1 MTSEFKLSHY
11 FLLIKVKWRHVLNT
25 QFIQKT
31 ISKHYP
37 LCECSETFTV
47 EYILLQTLYF
57 SLNILK
63 FELQYEWTHH
73 KHFSVDIAF
82 YNFYVT
88 A

>member
-25 QFIQKT
+25 QIIQET

-47 EYILLQTLYF
+47 EYILLQSLYF

-73 KHFSVDIAF
+73 KHLSVGIAF